1 VTPNLPEASALTGHD
16 VTDRES
22 MVAAARALAALGPE
36 LVVVKGGHLADRL
49 VAPDLL
55 WSDGQA
61 RWLEAPRVDTP
72 HTHGTGCVYSAA
84 LTAELARGRSPIDAA
99 ISAKRFVSLAI
110 GAGFALGHGVGPVD
124 PGWSSLP

>member
-1 VTPNLPEASALTGHD
+1 
-16 VTDRES
+16 

-36 LVVVKGGHLADRL
+36 LVVVKGGHLADSP

-61 RWLEAPRVDTP
+61 RWLEEPRVDTP
-72 HTHGTGCVYSAA
+72 HTHGTGCVFSAA

-110 GAGFALGHGVGPVD
+110 TAGFALGHGVGPVD